1 MQTPIDFGKNFLNSF
16 FSNRDPDLCLE
27 DLAYDVVWITPGR
40 MYHFLSAKE
49 IRDFLQEEM
58 TAKPERYYV
67 DIVSIKS
74 SPSAADISTVAYE
87 INLVPKKEEKAVYLR
102 CSMAIC
108 KRGQHF
114 EITFLHMSEKQG
126 VGGMEQIREFT
137 ENLPCGVLIF
147 AYMKDEGPKTLFYN
161 EYFWKK
167 LHYKED
173 QFQKQMERDPFF
185 MVSEEER
192 DKIVSRLKEIQGT
205 NGHLAVNLTFFR
217 RDGNRFQ
224 YRMIGAPAY
233 QEGDNT
239 VYYCVFQETTGF
251 NQLHSQM
258 QERVA
263 AASEILGRIPGALCV
278 LTGEPGNWHP
288 VYVSK
293 HFPEKFDMSMASFA
307 DAVAGDPF
315 YRLEMTSITRK
326 RLTEAHLEMISKD
339 PYLGMFE
346 MEQADGTKRW
356 TDVYLINS
364 ASRGDSTMRM
374 LFYVDRDEV
383 RKATDQQIAK
393 AEQASR
399 MQQER
404 ARVEIREAQEKA
416 RLQVEEAQ
424 TTVRKEIEEAQAK
437 TQEQIEAFR
446 TKMNE
451 VLSSQKGSIEVRE
464 KQLRLEYEAREQE
477 MQRGYAEKEQLLE
490 KQIEN
495 YRKAQEAELAKMQRT
510 IDLLTADCDKELSDK
525 QKEIQR
531 LEEELGK
538 TMDALRESESIREQ
552 QRRSSELR
560 EQEQRGTV
568 KKLQDMIETLQKV
581 PAAQVQ
587 ENGPTAQARENA
599 PVVSH
604 ARGNASVSQPRENV
618 PASQARENASASQER
633 ENAPASQ
640 ARENASASQ
649 VRGNA
654 SASQE
659 RENAPA
665 SQVRG
670 NASASQERENALA
683 SQERARRPASAFAA
697 GGIVGSVN
705 VNAASDPED
714 SEDGWMDN
722 MGGNMD
728 GTIIRRGAVSHSS
741 RSPFSSG
748 LRPEGTSRKEEP
760 VRRGTVSQR
769 EEPVRRGTVSQRE
782 EPVRRGT
789 VSQREE
795 PARRGAASR
804 QEDSVRRGAAVPQD
818 GLSAR
823 RSADLRNETE
833 AYQEN
838 NVDHE
843 EAAPSGNTV
852 MDDLVEMAASDDR
865 VLKEELFSIDEC
877 LKNVMVLQE
886 PVCAKKRIKL
896 ELKKSVSMPDEAIG
910 DKAKLQRAL
919 VSLLETAAE
928 QTPQGG
934 LINLGCRADR
944 ASGNRA
950 YLYFSIRDNG
960 STIAS
965 DLMQGMFEMKDER
978 DDPLRAGL
986 YIAREIVSIMGGN
999 VRVRSRRGEGT
1010 EFMVTVCMKL
1020 P

>member
-1 MQTPIDFGKNFLNSF
+1 
-16 FSNRDPDLCLE
+16 
-27 DLAYDVVWITPGR
+27 
-40 MYHFLSAKE
+40 
-49 IRDFLQEEM
+49 
-58 TAKPERYYV
+58 
-67 DIVSIKS
+67 
-74 SPSAADISTVAYE
+74 
-87 INLVPKKEEKAVYLR
+87 
-102 CSMAIC
+102 
-108 KRGQHF
+108 
-114 EITFLHMSEKQG
+114 
-126 VGGMEQIREFT
+126 
-137 ENLPCGVLIF
+137 
-147 AYMKDEGPKTLFYN
+147 
-161 EYFWKK
+161 
-167 LHYKED
+167 
-173 QFQKQMERDPFF
+173 
-185 MVSEEER
+185 
-192 DKIVSRLKEIQGT
+192 
-205 NGHLAVNLTFFR
+205 
-217 RDGNRFQ
+217 
-224 YRMIGAPAY
+224 
-233 QEGDNT
+233 
-239 VYYCVFQETTGF
+239 
-251 NQLHSQM
+251 
-258 QERVA
+258 
-263 AASEILGRIPGALCV
+263 
-278 LTGEPGNWHP
+278 
-288 VYVSK
+288 
-293 HFPEKFDMSMASFA
+293 
-307 DAVAGDPF
+307 
-315 YRLEMTSITRK
+315 
-326 RLTEAHLEMISKD
+326 
-339 PYLGMFE
+339 
-346 MEQADGTKRW
+346 
-356 TDVYLINS
+356 
-364 ASRGDSTMRM
+364 
-374 LFYVDRDEV
+374 
-383 RKATDQQIAK
+383 
-393 AEQASR
+393 
-399 MQQER
+399 
-404 ARVEIREAQEKA
+404 
-416 RLQVEEAQ
+416 
-424 TTVRKEIEEAQAK
+424 
-437 TQEQIEAFR
+437 
-446 TKMNE
+446 MNE

-599 PVVSH
+599 S
-604 ARGNASVSQPRENV
+604 ASRVRENV
-618 PASQARENASASQER
+618 SASQARENAPASQVHENTSASQ
-633 ENAPASQ
+633 A
-640 ARENASASQ
+640 
-649 VRGNA
+649 
-654 SASQE
+654 

>member
-16 FSNRDPDLCLE
+16 FSSRDPDLCLE
-27 DLAYDVVWITPGR
+27 DLAYDVVWITPGQ

-49 IRDFLQEEM
+49 IRNFLQEEM

-87 INLVPKKEEKAVYLR
+87 INLVPKEEEKAVYLR

-114 EITFLHMSEKQG
+114 ESTFLHMSEKQG

-137 ENLPCGVLIF
+137 ENLPCGVLII

-192 DKIVSRLKEIQGT
+192 DKIMSRLKEIQGT

-251 NQLHSQM
+251 NQLHAQM

-263 AASEILGRIPGALCV
+263 TASEILGRIPGALCV
-278 LTGEPGNWHP
+278 LTGEPGNWSP
-288 VYVSK
+288 VYVTRQ
-293 HFPEKFDMSMASFA
+293 FPEKFGMSMAGFA
-307 DAVAGDPF
+307 EEVSKDPF

-326 RLTEAHLEMISKD
+326 RLTEAHLDMISAD

-356 TDVYLINS
+356 TDVYMVS
-364 ASRGDSTMRM
+364 SPGRGGGCMRM

-383 RKATDQQIAK
+383 RRATDLQIAK
-393 AEQASR
+393 AEQASK

-446 TKMNE
+446 VKMNE
-451 VLSSQKGSIEVRE
+451 VLSSQKGSVEVRE

-477 MQRGYAEKEQLLE
+477 LQRGYAEKEELLE

-495 YRKAQEAELAKMQRT
+495 YRRAQEAELAKMQKT
-510 IDLLTADCDKELSDK
+510 IDLLTADCDKELAGK

-531 LEEELGK
+531 LEEELQK
-538 TMDALRESESIREQ
+538 TMDALRESEKIREQ
-552 QRRSSELR
+552 ERRSSELR
-560 EQEQRGTV
+560 EREQRGTV
-568 KKLQDMIETLQKV
+568 KKMQDMIDAMKKASE
-581 PAAQVQ
+581 AA
-587 ENGPTAQARENA
+587 ERPMPDGGAAAGLAEA
-599 PVVSH
+599 G
-604 ARGNASVSQPRENV
+604 AGAG
-618 PASQARENASASQER
+618 ASAATS
-633 ENAPASQ
+633 
-640 ARENASASQ
+640 
-649 VRGNA
+649 
-654 SASQE
+654 
-659 RENAPA
+659 
-665 SQVRG
+665 
-670 NASASQERENALA
+670 
-683 SQERARRPASAFAA
+683 AA
-697 GGIVGSVN
+697 GGLVGSL
-705 VNAASDPED
+705 NAGSLREPED
-714 SEDGWMDN
+714 TEDGWMDG
-722 MGGNMD
+722 MSGGMD
-728 GTIIRRGAVSHSS
+728 GTIIRRGAVNQAS
-741 RSPFSSG
+741 RNPFSSG
-748 LRPEGTSRKEEP
+748 LRPETAGR
-760 VRRGTVSQR
+760 
-769 EEPVRRGTVSQRE
+769 
-782 EPVRRGT
+782 
-789 VSQREE
+789 REE
-795 PARRGAASR
+795 PARRGAGLR
-804 QEDSVRRGAAVPQD
+804 REESVQRGAILQREESVQRGAVLQRED
-818 GLSAR
+818 SAR
-823 RSADLRNETE
+823 RDA
-833 AYQEN
+833 AYQKETDRETA
-838 NVDHE
+838 VKT
-843 EAAPSGNTV
+843 STV

-877 LKNVMVLQE
+877 LENVMVLQE

-896 ELKKSVSMPDEAIG
+896 ELKKSVSMPDQAIG

-934 LINLGCRADR
+934 VINLGCRADR

-950 YLYFSIRDNG
+950 YMYFTIRDNG
-960 STIAS
+960 SSIAS

>member
-16 FSNRDPDLCLE
+16 FSSRDPDLCLE
-27 DLAYDVVWITPGR
+27 DLAYDVVWITPGQ

-147 AYMKDEGPKTLFYN
+147 AYMKEEGPKTLFYN

-173 QFQKQMERDPFF
+173 QFRKQMERDPFF

-192 DKIVSRLKEIQGT
+192 DKIVTRLKEIQGT
-205 NGHLAVNLTFFR
+205 NGHIAVNLTFFR

-251 NQLHSQM
+251 NQLHAQM

-263 AASEILGRIPGALCV
+263 SASEILGRIPGALCV

-288 VYVSK
+288 VYVSRQ
-293 HFPEKFDMSMASFA
+293 FPEKFDMSMAGFA
-307 DAVAGDPF
+307 EAVAEDPF

-326 RLTEAHLEMISKD
+326 RLTEAHLDMIAKD

-356 TDVYLINS
+356 TDVYLTDSAGRNGNS
-364 ASRGDSTMRM
+364 MRM

-383 RKATDQQIAK
+383 RRAADLQIAK

-404 ARVEIREAQEKA
+404 AKVEIREAQEKA

-446 TKMNE
+446 VKMNE
-451 VLSSQKGSIEVRE
+451 VLSSQKGSIESRE
-464 KQLRLEYEAREQE
+464 KQLRLEYDAREQE
-477 MQRGYAEKEQLLE
+477 MQRSYAEKEQLLE
-490 KQIEN
+490 KQLEN
-495 YRKAQEAELAKMQRT
+495 YRRAQEAELAKMQKT
-510 IDLLTADCDKELSDK
+510 IDLLTADCDKELANK
-525 QKEIQR
+525 QAEISR

-538 TMDALRESESIREQ
+538 TMDALRESEAIREQ

-568 KKLQDMIETLQKV
+568 KKMQDMIEALQKAPISREPEKAPISREPEKA
-581 PAAQVQ
+581 PAS
-587 ENGPTAQARENA
+587 RE
-599 PVVSH
+599 PK
-604 ARGNASVSQPRENV
+604 EV
-618 PASQARENASASQER
+618 PASREPERGTAPQARKRDAEPVS
-633 ENAPASQ
+633 
-640 ARENASASQ
+640 
-649 VRGNA
+649 
-654 SASQE
+654 
-659 RENAPA
+659 
-665 SQVRG
+665 
-670 NASASQERENALA
+670 
-683 SQERARRPASAFAA
+683 AA
-697 GGIVGSVN
+697 GRIVGSVST
-705 VNAASDPED
+705 NAVIEPED
-714 SEDGWMDN
+714 SEDGWMDD
-722 MGGNMD
+722 MAGGLDGGMDSSMD
-728 GTIIRRGAVSHSS
+728 GTLIRRGTVSQAS

-748 LRPEGTSRKEEP
+748 LRPEGTSR
-760 VRRGTVSQR
+760 R
-769 EEPVRRGTVSQRE
+769 EEPVRRRAAYRDEKPAHQE
-782 EPVRRGT
+782 ENIG
-789 VSQREE
+789 QEE
-795 PARRGAASR
+795 PA
-804 QEDSVRRGAAVPQD
+804 
-818 GLSAR
+818 
-823 RSADLRNETE
+823 
-833 AYQEN
+833 
-838 NVDHE
+838 
-843 EAAPSGNTV
+843 PSGSTV
-852 MDDLVEMAASDDR
+852 MDDLVQMAASDDR
-865 VLKEELFSIDEC
+865 VLTEELFSIDEC
-877 LKNVMVLQE
+877 LRNVMVLQE
-886 PVCAKKRIKL
+886 PVCTKKRIKL

-944 ASGNRA
+944 ASGNKV
-950 YLYFSIRDNG
+950 YLYFTIRDNG
-960 STIAS
+960 SSIAS

-978 DDPLRAGL
+978 DDPLRARL

-1010 EFMVTVCMKL
+1010 EFMVTVCMRL

>member
-1 MQTPIDFGKNFLNSF
+1 
-16 FSNRDPDLCLE
+16 
-27 DLAYDVVWITPGR
+27 
-40 MYHFLSAKE
+40 
-49 IRDFLQEEM
+49 
-58 TAKPERYYV
+58 
-67 DIVSIKS
+67 
-74 SPSAADISTVAYE
+74 
-87 INLVPKKEEKAVYLR
+87 
-102 CSMAIC
+102 
-108 KRGQHF
+108 
-114 EITFLHMSEKQG
+114 
-126 VGGMEQIREFT
+126 
-137 ENLPCGVLIF
+137 
-147 AYMKDEGPKTLFYN
+147 
-161 EYFWKK
+161 
-167 LHYKED
+167 
-173 QFQKQMERDPFF
+173 

-581 PAAQVQ
+581 PAAPAAQVQ

-618 PASQARENASASQER
+618 PSLQARE
-633 ENAPASQ
+633 
-640 ARENASASQ
+640 
-649 VRGNA
+649 
-654 SASQE
+654 
-659 RENAPA
+659 
-665 SQVRG
+665 

-748 LRPEGTSRKEEP
+748 LRPEGTGRK
-760 VRRGTVSQR
+760 

>member
-87 INLVPKKEEKAVYLR
+87 INLVPKEEEKAVYLR

-633 ENAPASQ
+633 ENA
-640 ARENASASQ
+640 
-649 VRGNA
+649 
-654 SASQE
+654 
-659 RENAPA
+659 
-665 SQVRG
+665 
-670 NASASQERENALA
+670 LA

>member
-16 FSNRDPDLCLE
+16 FSSRDPDLCLE
-27 DLAYDVVWITPGR
+27 DLAYDVVWITPGQ

-49 IRDFLQEEM
+49 IRNFLQEEM

-87 INLVPKKEEKAVYLR
+87 INLVPKEEEKAVYLR

-192 DKIVSRLKEIQGT
+192 DKIMSRLKEIQGT

-251 NQLHSQM
+251 NQLHAQM

-263 AASEILGRIPGALCV
+263 TASEILGRIPGALCV
-278 LTGEPGNWHP
+278 LTGEPGNWSP
-288 VYVSK
+288 VYVTRQ
-293 HFPEKFDMSMASFA
+293 FPEKFGMSMAGFA
-307 DAVAGDPF
+307 EEVSKDPF

-326 RLTEAHLEMISKD
+326 RLTEAHLDMISAD

-356 TDVYLINS
+356 TDVYMVS
-364 ASRGDSTMRM
+364 SPGRGGGGMRM

-383 RKATDQQIAK
+383 RRATDLQIAK
-393 AEQASR
+393 AEQASK

-446 TKMNE
+446 VKMNE
-451 VLSSQKGSIEVRE
+451 VLSSQKGSVEVRE

-477 MQRGYAEKEQLLE
+477 LQRGYAEKEELLE

-495 YRKAQEAELAKMQRT
+495 YRRAQEAELAKMQKT
-510 IDLLTADCDKELSDK
+510 IDLLTADCDKELAGK

-531 LEEELGK
+531 LEEELQK
-538 TMDALRESESIREQ
+538 TMDALRESEKIREQ
-552 QRRSSELR
+552 ERRSSELR
-560 EQEQRGTV
+560 EREQRGTV
-568 KKLQDMIETLQKV
+568 KKMQDMIDAMKKASE
-581 PAAQVQ
+581 AAERPMAGGGAAAGLV
-587 ENGPTAQARENA
+587 GASGLAGA
-599 PVVSH
+599 GAIAGAGVS
-604 ARGNASVSQPRENV
+604 AGAG
-618 PASQARENASASQER
+618 ALAGAGATGLAGASA
-633 ENAPASQ
+633 
-640 ARENASASQ
+640 
-649 VRGNA
+649 
-654 SASQE
+654 
-659 RENAPA
+659 
-665 SQVRG
+665 
-670 NASASQERENALA
+670 
-683 SQERARRPASAFAA
+683 AA
-697 GGIVGSVN
+697 GGALAGATAGVSVAGGGALAGSAAGAGVSAGAEAMAGAGASAATSAAGGLVGSL
-705 VNAASDPED
+705 NAGSLREPED
-714 SEDGWMDN
+714 TEDGWMDG
-722 MGGNMD
+722 MSGGMD
-728 GTIIRRGAVSHSS
+728 GTIIRRGAVNQAS
-741 RSPFSSG
+741 RNPFSSG
-748 LRPEGTSRKEEP
+748 LRPETAGR
-760 VRRGTVSQR
+760 
-769 EEPVRRGTVSQRE
+769 
-782 EPVRRGT
+782 
-789 VSQREE
+789 REE
-795 PARRGAASR
+795 PARRGAGLR
-804 QEDSVRRGAAVPQD
+804 REESVQRGAILQREESVQRGAVLQREESMQRGA
-818 GLSAR
+818 GLQREESVQRGAVLQREDSAR
-823 RSADLRNETE
+823 RDA
-833 AYQEN
+833 AYQKETDRETA
-838 NVDHE
+838 VKT
-843 EAAPSGNTV
+843 STV

-877 LKNVMVLQE
+877 LENVMVLQE

-896 ELKKSVSMPDEAIG
+896 ELKKSVSMPDQAIG

-934 LINLGCRADR
+934 VINLGCRADR

-950 YLYFSIRDNG
+950 YMYFTIRDNG
-960 STIAS
+960 SSIAS

>member
-16 FSNRDPDLCLE
+16 FSSRDPDLCLE
-27 DLAYDVVWITPGR
+27 DLAYDVVWITPGQ

-804 QEDSVRRGAAVPQD
+804 QEDSVGRGAAVPQD

>member
-1 MQTPIDFGKNFLNSF
+1 MQTPIDFGKNFLNNF
-16 FSNRDPDLCLE
+16 FSSRDPELCLE
-27 DLAYDVVWITPGR
+27 DLAYDVVWITPKQ

-49 IRDFLQEEM
+49 IKDFLQEEM
-58 TAKPERYYV
+58 AAKPERHYV

-87 INLVPKKEEKAVYLR
+87 INLVPKEEEKAVYLR

>member
-16 FSNRDPDLCLE
+16 FSSRDPDLCLE
-27 DLAYDVVWITPGR
+27 DLAYDVVWITPGQ

-49 IRDFLQEEM
+49 IRNFLQEEM

-87 INLVPKKEEKAVYLR
+87 INLVPKEEEKAVYLR

-192 DKIVSRLKEIQGT
+192 DKIMSRLKEIQGT

-251 NQLHSQM
+251 NQLHAQM

-263 AASEILGRIPGALCV
+263 TASEILGRIPGALCV
-278 LTGEPGNWHP
+278 LTGEPGNWSP
-288 VYVSK
+288 VYVTRQ
-293 HFPEKFDMSMASFA
+293 FPEKFGMSMAGFA
-307 DAVAGDPF
+307 EEVSKDPF

-326 RLTEAHLEMISKD
+326 RLTEAHLDMISAD

-356 TDVYLINS
+356 TDVYMVS
-364 ASRGDSTMRM
+364 SPGRGGGCMRM

-383 RKATDQQIAK
+383 RRATDLQIAK
-393 AEQASR
+393 AEQASK

-446 TKMNE
+446 VKMNE
-451 VLSSQKGSIEVRE
+451 VLSSQKGSVEVRE

-477 MQRGYAEKEQLLE
+477 LQRGYAEKEELLE

-495 YRKAQEAELAKMQRT
+495 YRRAQEAELAKMQKT
-510 IDLLTADCDKELSDK
+510 IDLLTADCDKELAGK

-531 LEEELGK
+531 LEEELQK
-538 TMDALRESESIREQ
+538 TMDALRESEKIREQ
-552 QRRSSELR
+552 ERRSSELR
-560 EQEQRGTV
+560 EREQRGTV
-568 KKLQDMIETLQKV
+568 KKMQDMIDAMKKASE
-581 PAAQVQ
+581 AA
-587 ENGPTAQARENA
+587 ERPMAGGGAEAGLAEA
-599 PVVSH
+599 G
-604 ARGNASVSQPRENV
+604 AGAG
-618 PASQARENASASQER
+618 ASAATS
-633 ENAPASQ
+633 
-640 ARENASASQ
+640 
-649 VRGNA
+649 
-654 SASQE
+654 
-659 RENAPA
+659 
-665 SQVRG
+665 
-670 NASASQERENALA
+670 
-683 SQERARRPASAFAA
+683 AA
-697 GGIVGSVN
+697 GGLVGSL
-705 VNAASDPED
+705 NAGSLREPED
-714 SEDGWMDN
+714 TEDGWMDG
-722 MGGNMD
+722 MSGGMD
-728 GTIIRRGAVSHSS
+728 GTIIRRGAVNQAS
-741 RSPFSSG
+741 RNPFSSG
-748 LRPEGTSRKEEP
+748 LRPETAGR
-760 VRRGTVSQR
+760 
-769 EEPVRRGTVSQRE
+769 
-782 EPVRRGT
+782 
-789 VSQREE
+789 REE
-795 PARRGAASR
+795 PARRDAGLR
-804 QEDSVRRGAAVPQD
+804 REESVQRGAILQREESVQRGAVLQRED
-818 GLSAR
+818 SAR
-823 RSADLRNETE
+823 RDA
-833 AYQEN
+833 AYQKETDRETA
-838 NVDHE
+838 VKT
-843 EAAPSGNTV
+843 STV

-877 LKNVMVLQE
+877 LENVMVLQE

-896 ELKKSVSMPDEAIG
+896 ELKKSVSMPDQAIG

-934 LINLGCRADR
+934 VINLGCRADR

-950 YLYFSIRDNG
+950 YMYFTIRDNG
-960 STIAS
+960 SSIAS

>member
-1 MQTPIDFGKNFLNSF
+1 MQTPIDFGKDFLNSF
-16 FSNRDPDLCLE
+16 FSSRDPDLCLE
-27 DLAYDVVWITPGR
+27 DLAYDVVWITPGQ

-87 INLVPKKEEKAVYLR
+87 INLVPKEEEKAVYLR

-251 NQLHSQM
+251 NQLHAQM

-263 AASEILGRIPGALCV
+263 TASEILGRIPGALCV
-278 LTGEPGNWHP
+278 LTGEPGNWSP
-288 VYVSK
+288 VYVTRQ
-293 HFPEKFDMSMASFA
+293 FPEKFGMSMAGFA
-307 DAVAGDPF
+307 EEVSKDPF

-326 RLTEAHLEMISKD
+326 RLTEAHLDMISAD

-356 TDVYLINS
+356 TDVYMVS
-364 ASRGDSTMRM
+364 SPGRGGSSMRM

-383 RKATDQQIAK
+383 RRATDLQIAK
-393 AEQASR
+393 AEQASK

-446 TKMNE
+446 VKMNE
-451 VLSSQKGSIEVRE
+451 VLSSQKGSVEVRE

-477 MQRGYAEKEQLLE
+477 LQRGYTEKEELLE

-495 YRKAQEAELAKMQRT
+495 YRRAQEAELAKMQKT
-510 IDLLTADCDKELSDK
+510 IDLLTADCDKELAGK

-531 LEEELGK
+531 LEEELQK
-538 TMDALRESESIREQ
+538 TMDALRESEKIREQ
-552 QRRSSELR
+552 ERRSSELR
-560 EQEQRGTV
+560 EREQRGTV
-568 KKLQDMIETLQKV
+568 KKMQDMIDAMKKASEATDR
-581 PAAQVQ
+581 PMAGGGAA
-587 ENGPTAQARENA
+587 GLA
-599 PVVSH
+599 
-604 ARGNASVSQPRENV
+604 G
-618 PASQARENASASQER
+618 ASAAGDAALTGAGALAVAGVSTGAGAMAGAGVSAGAGALAGAE
-633 ENAPASQ
+633 AMAGVG
-640 ARENASASQ
+640 AMAGAGASAATS
-649 VRGNA
+649 
-654 SASQE
+654 
-659 RENAPA
+659 
-665 SQVRG
+665 
-670 NASASQERENALA
+670 
-683 SQERARRPASAFAA
+683 AA
-697 GGIVGSVN
+697 GGLVGSL
-705 VNAASDPED
+705 NAGSLREPED
-714 SEDGWMDN
+714 TEDGWMDG
-722 MGGNMD
+722 MSGSMD
-728 GTIIRRGAVSHSS
+728 GTIIRRGAVNQAS

-748 LRPEGTSRKEEP
+748 LRPEAAGR
-760 VRRGTVSQR
+760 R
-769 EEPVRRGTVSQRE
+769 EEPVRRGTVLQRE
-782 EPVRRGT
+782 ESARRGTVLTREESVRRGAGLRREDSGQRDAVLQREESVRRGT
-789 VSQREE
+789 VLTREDS
-795 PARRGAASR
+795 ARRGAGY
-804 QEDSVRRGAAVPQD
+804 QEETEREAAAVKT
-818 GLSAR
+818 S
-823 RSADLRNETE
+823 
-833 AYQEN
+833 
-838 NVDHE
+838 
-843 EAAPSGNTV
+843 TV

-877 LKNVMVLQE
+877 LENVMVLQE

-896 ELKKSVSMPDEAIG
+896 ELKKSVSMPDQAIG
-910 DKAKLQRAL
+910 DKAMLQRAL

-934 LINLGCRADR
+934 VINLGCRADR

-950 YLYFSIRDNG
+950 YMYFTIRDNG
-960 STIAS
+960 SSIAS

>member
-16 FSNRDPDLCLE
+16 FSSRDPDLCLE
-27 DLAYDVVWITPGR
+27 DLAYDVVWITPGQ

-618 PASQARENASASQER
+618 PSLQARE
-633 ENAPASQ
+633 
-640 ARENASASQ
+640 
-649 VRGNA
+649 
-654 SASQE
+654 
-659 RENAPA
+659 
-665 SQVRG
+665 

-748 LRPEGTSRKEEP
+748 LRPEGTGRK
-760 VRRGTVSQR
+760 

-804 QEDSVRRGAAVPQD
+804 QEDSVGRGAAVPQD

-838 NVDHE
+838 NFDHE

>member
-633 ENAPASQ
+633 ENA
-640 ARENASASQ
+640 
-649 VRGNA
+649 
-654 SASQE
+654 
-659 RENAPA
+659 
-665 SQVRG
+665 
-670 NASASQERENALA
+670 LA

-804 QEDSVRRGAAVPQD
+804 QEDSVGRGAAVPQD

>member
-1 MQTPIDFGKNFLNSF
+1 
-16 FSNRDPDLCLE
+16 
-27 DLAYDVVWITPGR
+27 
-40 MYHFLSAKE
+40 
-49 IRDFLQEEM
+49 
-58 TAKPERYYV
+58 
-67 DIVSIKS
+67 
-74 SPSAADISTVAYE
+74 
-87 INLVPKKEEKAVYLR
+87 
-102 CSMAIC
+102 
-108 KRGQHF
+108 
-114 EITFLHMSEKQG
+114 
-126 VGGMEQIREFT
+126 
-137 ENLPCGVLIF
+137 
-147 AYMKDEGPKTLFYN
+147 
-161 EYFWKK
+161 
-167 LHYKED
+167 
-173 QFQKQMERDPFF
+173 
-185 MVSEEER
+185 
-192 DKIVSRLKEIQGT
+192 
-205 NGHLAVNLTFFR
+205 
-217 RDGNRFQ
+217 
-224 YRMIGAPAY
+224 
-233 QEGDNT
+233 
-239 VYYCVFQETTGF
+239 
-251 NQLHSQM
+251 
-258 QERVA
+258 
-263 AASEILGRIPGALCV
+263 
-278 LTGEPGNWHP
+278 
-288 VYVSK
+288 
-293 HFPEKFDMSMASFA
+293 
-307 DAVAGDPF
+307 
-315 YRLEMTSITRK
+315 
-326 RLTEAHLEMISKD
+326 
-339 PYLGMFE
+339 
-346 MEQADGTKRW
+346 
-356 TDVYLINS
+356 
-364 ASRGDSTMRM
+364 
-374 LFYVDRDEV
+374 
-383 RKATDQQIAK
+383 
-393 AEQASR
+393 
-399 MQQER
+399 
-404 ARVEIREAQEKA
+404 
-416 RLQVEEAQ
+416 
-424 TTVRKEIEEAQAK
+424 
-437 TQEQIEAFR
+437 
-446 TKMNE
+446 MNE

-604 ARGNASVSQPRENV
+604 ARGNAS
-618 PASQARENASASQER
+618 ASQER

-748 LRPEGTSRKEEP
+748 LRPEGTGRKEEP

-865 VLKEELFSIDEC
+865 VLKEELFSIDQC

>member
-16 FSNRDPDLCLE
+16 FSSRDPDLCLE
-27 DLAYDVVWITPGR
+27 DLAYDVVWITPGQ

-49 IRDFLQEEM
+49 IRDFLQKEM

-87 INLVPKKEEKAVYLR
+87 INLVPKEEEKAVYLR

-251 NQLHSQM
+251 NQLHAQM

-263 AASEILGRIPGALCV
+263 TASEILGRIPGALCV
-278 LTGEPGNWHP
+278 LTGEPGNWSP
-288 VYVSK
+288 VYVTRQ
-293 HFPEKFDMSMASFA
+293 FPEKFGMSMAGFA
-307 DAVAGDPF
+307 EEVSKDPF

-326 RLTEAHLEMISKD
+326 RLTEAHLDMISAD

-356 TDVYLINS
+356 TDVYMVS
-364 ASRGDSTMRM
+364 SPGRGGGGMRM

-383 RKATDQQIAK
+383 RRATDLQIAK
-393 AEQASR
+393 AEQASK

-446 TKMNE
+446 VKMNE
-451 VLSSQKGSIEVRE
+451 VLSSQKGSVEVRE

-477 MQRGYAEKEQLLE
+477 LQRGYAEKEELLE

-495 YRKAQEAELAKMQRT
+495 YRRAQEAELAKMQKT
-510 IDLLTADCDKELSDK
+510 IDLLTADCDKELAGK

-531 LEEELGK
+531 LEEELQK
-538 TMDALRESESIREQ
+538 TMDALRESEKIREQ
-552 QRRSSELR
+552 ERRSSELR
-560 EQEQRGTV
+560 EREQRGTV
-568 KKLQDMIETLQKV
+568 KKMQDMIDAMKKASE
-581 PAAQVQ
+581 AA
-587 ENGPTAQARENA
+587 ERPMEGGGALAGSAAGE
-599 PVVSH
+599 
-604 ARGNASVSQPRENV
+604 G
-618 PASQARENASASQER
+618 ASAGAGALAGATAGVSV
-633 ENAPASQ
+633 AGGGALAGS
-640 ARENASASQ
+640 AAGAGVSAGAGAMAGAGASAATS
-649 VRGNA
+649 
-654 SASQE
+654 
-659 RENAPA
+659 
-665 SQVRG
+665 
-670 NASASQERENALA
+670 
-683 SQERARRPASAFAA
+683 AA
-697 GGIVGSVN
+697 GGLVGSL
-705 VNAASDPED
+705 NAGSLREPED
-714 SEDGWMDN
+714 TEDGWMDG
-722 MGGNMD
+722 MSGGMD
-728 GTIIRRGAVSHSS
+728 GTIIRRGAVNQAS
-741 RSPFSSG
+741 RNPFSSG
-748 LRPEGTSRKEEP
+748 LRPETAGR
-760 VRRGTVSQR
+760 
-769 EEPVRRGTVSQRE
+769 
-782 EPVRRGT
+782 
-789 VSQREE
+789 REE
-795 PARRGAASR
+795 PARRGTVLRREESAQRGAGLRREESGQR
-804 QEDSVRRGAAVPQD
+804 GAVLQREESMQRGAGLRREESVRRGTVLPRED
-818 GLSAR
+818 SAR
-823 RSADLRNETE
+823 RDTG
-833 AYQEN
+833 YQEES
-838 NVDHE
+838 DR
-843 EAAPSGNTV
+843 EAAAVKTSTV

-877 LKNVMVLQE
+877 LENVMVLQE

-896 ELKKSVSMPDEAIG
+896 ELKKSVSMPDQAIG

-934 LINLGCRADR
+934 VINLGCRADR

-950 YLYFSIRDNG
+950 YMYFTIRDNG
-960 STIAS
+960 SSIAS